1 MKKGGFI
8 VSLWYDGKK
17 IGFAK
22 KLRKEATKQENHL
35 WYDFLSRY
43 PIRFQRQ
50 KTIDRFI
57 ADFYCHRA
65 HLVIEIDGAQHA
77 SQKGMRLDQFRTE
90 RLEGH
95 DLQVIRFTN
104 EQIDKHFYLV
114 CQYIDTVVQKTVCER
129 EG

>member
-1 MKKGGFI
+1 MP
-8 VSLWYDGKK
+8 LWYDGKK

-22 KLRKEATKQENHL
+22 QLRKEATRQEKHL
-35 WYDFLSRY
+35 WYDFLSTY

-65 HLVIEIDGAQHA
+65 RLVIELDGAQHY
-77 SQKGMRLDQFRTE
+77 SEEGLRLDEFRTE
-90 RLEGH
+90 RLEEY
-95 DLQVIRFTN
+95 DLQVVRFTN

-114 CQYIDTVVQKTVCER
+114 CRYIDTVVRQIVGTKGE
-129 EG
+129 